1 MAQAPR
7 ERLNHLLELAA
18 QGPAGRAALLGDL
31 ADLLLDW
38 PADWA
43 RAMRAP
49 FETLLEKTAREVDAR
64 TRTDVARRLEGHDEL
79 PVTVLNEF
87 FLEAP
92 QGMRA
97 RILALNDVM
106 DADAGGAVTVDAAQ
120 LIDAARTMNG
130 TFAAA
135 FAKLLSLPDATAKD
149 ILGDPSGESLA
160 VACKGAGLDRA
171 TFSAIAVLAARGGDV
186 AARLSA
192 FDQVPQTAAERLTG
206 FWRTRRQFHLT
217 DR

>member
-18 QGPAGRAALLGDL
+18 QGPAGRIALLNDL

-49 FETLLEKTAREVDAR
+49 FETLLEKTAREVDAA
-64 TRTDVARRLEGHDEL
+64 TRATLAARFEGHDEL
-79 PVTVLNEF
+79 PVSLLNEF

-92 QGMRA
+92 QGLRA

-106 DADAGGAVTVDAAQ
+106 DAEHTEAVSIDAAQ
-120 LIDAARTMNG
+120 LIDAARTLNG
-130 TFAAA
+130 TFSSA
-135 FAKLLSLPDATAKD
+135 FAKMMS
-149 ILGDPSGESLA
+149 
-160 VACKGAGLDRA
+160 
-171 TFSAIAVLAARGGDV
+171 
-186 AARLSA
+186 
-192 FDQVPQTAAERLTG
+192 
-206 FWRTRRQFHLT
+206 
-217 DR
+217 

>member
-18 QGPAGRAALLGDL
+18 QGPAGRAALLGEL

-38 PADWA
+38 PADYA
-43 RAMRAP
+43 LAMRAP
-49 FETLLEKTAREVDAR
+49 FEALFEKTAREVDPR
-64 TRTDVARRLEGHDEL
+64 TRIDVARRLEGHDEL
-79 PVTVLNEF
+79 PIAVLNEF

-92 QGMRA
+92 RGLRA

-106 DADAGGAVTVDAAQ
+106 DADTSESITVDVSQ
-120 LIDAARTMNG
+120 LLDAARTLNG
-130 TFAAA
+130 TFSIA
-135 FAKLLSLPDATAKD
+135 FAKMLSLPEATAKE
-149 ILGDPSGESLA
+149 ILGDLSGESLA

-171 TFSAIAVLAARGGDV
+171 TFSAIALLAARDGDA

-192 FDQVPQTAAERLTG
+192 FDRVPQAAAERLTG
-206 FWRTRRQFHLT
+206 FWRARG
-217 DR
+217 